1 MTARVR
7 GCPAGGVIVTGAGKD
22 VLAGR
27 QGPPAARPARGELG
41 ARAEALAARYVEERG
56 YRVVARN
63 FRCPAGEADLIARDG
78 DEWVVV
84 EVRARRGARLGTPE
98 ESLDR
103 RKFARLV
110 TVARWFLAQHGRPA
124 DPFRIDLV
132 AVHWPGAAR
141 EPGAGPDLPAG
152 GGVDDLPPP
161 AIRLYQRL
169 EGGAGR

>member
-1 MTARVR
+1 MTDRRLSR
-7 GCPAGGVIVTGAGKD
+7 G
-22 VLAGR
+22 
-27 QGPPAARPARGELG
+27 QLG
-41 ARAEALAARYVEERG
+41 AQAEELAARHLQEQG

-63 FRCPAGEADLIARDG
+63 FRCPAGEADLIARHG

-84 EVRARRGARLGTPE
+84 EVRARRGTRFGTPE

-110 TVARWFLAQHGRPA
+110 AVARWFLAQARRPC

-132 AVHWPGAAR
+132 AIHW
-141 EPGAGPDLPAG
+141 PAG
-152 GGVDDLPPP
+152 GGAPGPGRDGTAGGEEP
-161 AIRLYQRL
+161 AIRLYRRL